1 MLARHAKLNLFA
13 DDKNLVAPGTTWG
26 KVKDDCAKLEL
37 KDKLEYVNKLW
48 NRKRYVS
55 DKMNFKKDDYWQT
68 PYQFSRLGGD
78 CEDFAIA
85 KLLTLQELG
94 IEGRML
100 VVRRNGKEHAVCA
113 AEGFFSPCTIV
124 GDSSPR
130 AQAAFTMTFTIDASL
145 GASNIVS
152 FSRDSSIVRSPRAP
166 VLRSMDFFAISRRA
180 SVSISSSTPSRLNR

>member
-1 MLARHAKLNLFA
+1 MNTITFKTTSAKWDDMLARHAKLNLFA

-55 DKMNFKKDDYWQT
+55 DKMNFKKGDYWQT

-94 IEGRML
+94 VGGRML
-100 VVRRNGKEHAVCA
+100 VVRRNGKEHAVCV
-113 AEGFFSPCTIV
+113 AEGWVLDNVKNDLEPEAEYECKLLASY
-124 GDSSPR
+124 DSG
-130 AQAAFTMTFTIDASL
+130 
-145 GASNIVS
+145 GAHVHIG
-152 FSRDSSIVRSPRAP
+152 
-166 VLRSMDFFAISRRA
+166 
-180 SVSISSSTPSRLNR
+180 